1 MNHVDFTSGCDHV
14 RLCSDT
20 LSAAAVESTQIR
32 TFVGYD
38 PLSDGRRFAGATCF
52 RPPAQI
58 NDGLMIFIS
67 IFNFIATVVI
77 PAIPPLR
84 FQLTSW
90 PYSVLSKDLSMHRDF
105 VTDRGS
111 LSLSEDQLT
120 CSVS

>member
-58 NDGLMIFIS
+58 NDGLMTFIS
-67 IFNFIATVVI
+67 IFNYLYSYCGHPSDPP
-77 PAIPPLR
+77 PAISIDLVA
-84 FQLTSW
+84 L
-90 PYSVLSKDLSMHRDF
+90 LSTLER
-105 VTDRGS
+105 
-111 LSLSEDQLT
+111 LEYAP
-120 CSVS
+120 